1 MAKKIALL
9 VALLTVLSCW
19 STVVWWLEQD
29 NTLHAIILDKTVSDT
44 SYREHKTLMWL
55 LNNLKYKNSTTGQP
69 FKYNQ
74 DYYGFFPLPEQKYEI
89 RDLPD
94 HLRDADLIY
103 ITDTYGVYTEDYY
116 RINVRGERSKLIY
129 GGLKV
134 DDVSKIEQG
143 LNKNNILIAEFNTL
157 GTPSEEQATRRL
169 QALLGVKWTGWIGRY
184 FADLSVAN
192 TEIPVWLIANY
203 EKQYQQKWLF
213 AGAGFALV
221 RKDDSLVILQAGKHV
236 GDKLNRI
243 VFSPEATE
251 YYKVARE
258 VQYDYWFDIVE
269 VALDA
274 QVLAN
279 YHLDLTAEGDNVL
292 QAWKLPKVFPAVV
305 KRETPYRTY
314 YFAGDYADN
323 SAIPERYDAVVW
335 RPTLGMSGVGL
346 DTQKKFY
353 WQVYFPLMKKI
364 LAEIKLPERK

>member
-1 MAKKIALL
+1 M
-9 VALLTVLSCW
+9 
-19 STVVWWLEQD
+19 
-29 NTLHAIILDKTVSDT
+29 
-44 SYREHKTLMWL
+44 
-55 LNNLKYKNSTTGQP
+55 
-69 FKYNQ
+69 
-74 DYYGFFPLPEQKYEI
+74 
-89 RDLPD
+89 
-94 HLRDADLIY
+94 IY